1 MSLSDRAVIEIPDL
15 TVPRS
20 ELERMRQRHLG
31 RTGQFLVIL
40 MGALF
45 AAARPSQ
52 AEDVMPIEFGKFAI
66 GALPTGFSTG
76 LTGRGKAVA
85 WTVIEDPS
93 APSGRVLAEMSADT
107 TDYRFPLAIYDDQR
121 LTNVAVT
128 VRFRPVAGKVDRAAG
143 IAVRLLDQDNYYVVR
158 ANALEDNVRFYRV
171 VKGDRH
177 QIEGM
182 SRKILSDKWQALG
195 LRAEGDKFTVML
207 NGKELF
213 TATDRTFT
221 GPGLVALWTKADSV
235 THFDQMI
242 ISRLQ

>member
-1 MSLSDRAVIEIPDL
+1 MSLSFRAVIELPNL
-15 TVPRS
+15 TGPRS
-20 ELERMRQRHLG
+20 ELDTMRQRYFV
-31 RTGQFLVIL
+31 RAGQFLVIL
-40 MGALF
+40 MAALL
-45 AAARPSQ
+45 AVARPSQ
-52 AEDVMPIEFGKFAI
+52 AENVMPIEFGKLTT

-93 APSGRVLAEMSADT
+93 APSGRALAEISADT

-121 LTNVAVT
+121 LTNVAVA
-128 VRFRPVAGKVDRAAG
+128 VHFKPVAGKVDRAAG

-158 ANALEDNVRFYRV
+158 ANALEDNVRFYGV

-177 QIEGM
+177 QIEGV
-182 SRKILSDKWQALG
+182 SLKIPSDIWQVLG
-195 LRAEGDKFTVML
+195 LRAEGDKFTVTL

-221 GPGLVALWTKADSV
+221 GPGLVALWTKADSSP
-235 THFDQMI
+235 
-242 ISRLQ
+242 ISIRW